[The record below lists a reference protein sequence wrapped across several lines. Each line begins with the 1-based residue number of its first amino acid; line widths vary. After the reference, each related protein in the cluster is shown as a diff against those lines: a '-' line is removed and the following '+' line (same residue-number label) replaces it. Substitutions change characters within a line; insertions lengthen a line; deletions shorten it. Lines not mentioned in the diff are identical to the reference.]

1 MAQRNK
7 TREDSNTIE
16 HIYIIHPSSSPIYLL
31 EEHGVFEKKKRK
43 RKKKFDLHAPRGPS
57 FLRVCDDK
65 EGNDRLSWPRF
76 NTSVYEEKVRARN
89 AKSRANFSILHSQT
103 PPLRWP
109 ICTYI
114 DDRKL
119 TIDLRDGFFFWW
131 NGFDLIE
138 GKIGLILCDLCMQ
151 RDPRLKIYNN
161 FVWTY

>member
-1 MAQRNK
+1 MGQRNK

-103 PPLRWP
+103 PPSA
-109 ICTYI
+109 
-114 DDRKL
+114 DRFVP
-119 TIDLRDGFFFWW
+119 TSMIESWRSIFEMDFSFDGM
-131 NGFDLIE
+131 DLI
-138 GKIGLILCDLCMQ
+138 
-151 RDPRLKIYNN
+151 
-161 FVWTY
+161 